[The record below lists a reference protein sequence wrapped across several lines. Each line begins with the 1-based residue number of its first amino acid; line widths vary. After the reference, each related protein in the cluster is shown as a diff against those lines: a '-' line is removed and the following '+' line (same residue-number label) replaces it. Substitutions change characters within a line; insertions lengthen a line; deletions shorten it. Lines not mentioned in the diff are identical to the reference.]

1 MIEEHH
7 QGEDAITILRRLERG
22 IKETLPQEHKQDPV
36 LATAQPP
43 PREVATIS
51 SLTRDQRLR
60 QQLMLR
66 RDEVERATQNYYQT
80 FPAFEAAGRR
90 LFKLTRRAH
99 DKLEEQRRIFF
110 ETLKKCIMDV
120 SDAYDERPGHSTH
133 VGLPRADWERFSEAV
148 LKCEDPKKAMLKFGA
163 TNNYNTTRGF
173 RNGFVRVL
181 AQELD
186 AAGVIPYF
194 IF

>member
-1 MIEEHH
+1 MIEHH

-22 IKETLPQEHKQDPV
+22 IKETLPQEHEQDPV

-66 RDEVERATQNYYQT
+66 RDEVERATQKFVQT
-80 FPAFEAAGRR
+80 FPALEAVGRR
-90 LFKLTRRAH
+90 LFKLTRRVH

-120 SDAYDERPGHSTH
+120 SDAYS
-133 VGLPRADWERFSEAV
+133 
-148 LKCEDPKKAMLKFGA
+148 
-163 TNNYNTTRGF
+163 
-173 RNGFVRVL
+173 
-181 AQELD
+181 
-186 AAGVIPYF
+186 
-194 IF
+194 